1 MNLLFTAL
9 GKRLADYLSA
19 PKRQGSN
26 VATIS
31 PQILSAALR
40 PGDVLLVGGNSR
52 ISVAIKYLTQSTWS
66 HATLYIGD
74 ALGTPEHEEESRV
87 LIEAD
92 MREGVRA
99 VPLSTYADMHTRICR
114 PVGLSPEEVKR
125 LVSYAVARIGHR
137 YDIKNVFDLARY
149 LIPTPPVPAR
159 WRRRLLALGSGDP
172 SRAICSTLIA
182 QAFESLHYPILPNIT
197 REKSGDSAYEDCSRE
212 VLHIRHHSLYTPSD
226 FDISPYFEVVKPNL
240 ANGFSH
246 HRVRWA
252 DDCFECARKYL
263 GPRGLAHAQALALAD
278 NAGRGIDLGPGLAGQ
293 GEASM

>member
-1 MNLLFTAL
+1 MNPLFTAF
-9 GKRLADYLSA
+9 GRSLADYLSA

-26 VATIS
+26 VATVA

-40 PGDVLLVGGNSR
+40 PGDVLLVGGNTR

-66 HATLYIGD
+66 HAALFIGD
-74 ALGTPEHEEESRV
+74 ALSAPKQGEESKV

-92 MREGVRA
+92 LREGVRA
-99 VPLSTYADMHTRICR
+99 VPLSTYASMHTRICR
-114 PVGLSPEEVKR
+114 PVGLSPQEVKK

-137 YDIKNVFDLARY
+137 YDMKNVFDLARY

-182 QAFESLHYPILPNIT
+182 QAFESLCYPILPNVT
-197 REKSGDSAYEDCSRE
+197 LEKSGDSVHEDCTRE

-240 ANGFSH
+240 INGFDH

-278 NAGRGIDLGPGLAGQ
+278 NAGGGIGLGPGLVRQ
-293 GEASM
+293 REALI

>member
-1 MNLLFTAL
+1 MNPLFTVL
-9 GKRLADYLSA
+9 GKHLADYLSA

-26 VATIS
+26 VATVA
-31 PQILSAALR
+31 PQTLSAALR

-66 HATLYIGD
+66 HAALFIGD
-74 ALGTPEHEEESRV
+74 ALASPEHGEESKV

-92 MREGVRA
+92 IREGVRA
-99 VPLSTYADMHTRICR
+99 VPLSMYANMHTRICR
-114 PVGLSPEEVKR
+114 PVGLSPEEVKK
-125 LVSYAVARIGHR
+125 LVSYAVSRIGHK
-137 YDIKNVFDLARY
+137 YDMKNVFDLARY

-182 QAFESLHYPILPNIT
+182 QAFESLRYPILPKVT
-197 REKSGDSAYEDCSRE
+197 LERSSDPLYKDCSRE

-240 ANGFSH
+240 VNGFDH

-252 DDCFECARKYL
+252 DNCFDCARKYL
-263 GPRGLAHAQALALAD
+263 GPRGQAHAQALALAD
-278 NAGRGIDLGPGLAGQ
+278 NAGGGINLGTGLVGQ
-293 GEASM
+293 REASI

>member
-1 MNLLFTAL
+1 MNPVFTSL
-9 GKRLADYLSA
+9 GRRLADYLSA

-26 VATIS
+26 VATIA
-31 PQILSAALR
+31 PQLLSAALR
-40 PGDVLLVGGNSR
+40 PGDVLLVGGNTR

-66 HATLYIGD
+66 HATLFIGD
-74 ALGTPEHEEESRV
+74 ALASPGHGEEPKV

-99 VPLSTYADMHTRICR
+99 VPLSRYANMHTRICR
-114 PVGLSPEEVKR
+114 PVGLSPDEVQK
-125 LVSYAVARIGHR
+125 LISYAVSRIGHQ
-137 YDIKNVFDLARY
+137 YDMKNVFDLARY

-182 QAFESLHYPILPNIT
+182 QAFESLRYPILPNVT
-197 REKSGDSAYEDCSRE
+197 VEKSADPVYKDCSRE

-240 ANGFSH
+240 HNGFDY
-246 HRVRWA
+246 HRVKWA
-252 DDCFECARKYL
+252 ENCFECALKFL
-263 GPRGLAHAQALALAD
+263 GPHGQAHVQALAD
-278 NAGRGIDLGPGLAGQ
+278 NRSEGIDLGSGLVRQ
-293 GEASM
+293 CEPSI

>member
-1 MNLLFTAL
+1 MNPLFATL

-26 VATIS
+26 VATVA
-31 PQILSAALR
+31 PEALSAALR
-40 PGDVLLVGGNSR
+40 PGDVILVSGNTR

-66 HATLYIGD
+66 HAALFVGN
-74 ALGTPEHEEESRV
+74 ALGTPENGGEAKV

-92 MREGVRA
+92 ISEGVRA
-99 VPLSTYADMHTRICR
+99 VPLSRYTDLHTRICR
-114 PVGLSPEEVKR
+114 PVGLSPEEVKK
-125 LVSYAVARIGHR
+125 LVSYAVSRIGHR
-137 YDIKNVFDLARY
+137 YDMKNVFDLARY

-182 QAFESLHYPILPNIT
+182 QAFESLRYPILPKVT
-197 REKSGDSAYEDCSRE
+197 LEESSDPAHKDCSRE

-226 FDISPYFEVVKPNL
+226 FDISPYFEVVKPSL
-240 ANGFSH
+240 ANGFDH

-252 DDCFECARKYL
+252 DTCFECARKYL
-263 GPRGLAHAQALALAD
+263 GPLGAAHAQALAMAD
-278 NAGRGIDLGPGLAGQ
+278 NCGEGIDLGTGFARQCEP
-293 GEASM
+293 SI